1 MYIIEHCESDR
12 AAVSGW
18 ERPGSGKQLR
28 NDGDG
33 REACLS
39 TTTPPLSQGRALIG
53 RGVRP
58 RDKRTV
64 MRQWRNNMSGLAV
77 CLGPMGRIWVSSTQR
92 TFFITKQRPVSLSL
106 SITIP
111 ALTDMKEKPES
122 ESKSNC
128 NRLELPCLVKH
139 TVTAGE
145 HVQHMLNLTNP
156 HHRTGAS
163 HEDKSADWYLNI
175 LSKGQSK
182 QEMKLIDSA
191 LPIWGHSQ
199 LH

>member
-1 MYIIEHCESDR
+1 MHITARVTEQLSQGEKGQ
-12 AAVSGW
+12 AV
-18 ERPGSGKQLR
+18 
-28 NDGDG
+28 G
-33 REACLS
+33 RDWRQACLS
-39 TTTPPLSQGRALIG
+39 TTTPPLSQGGALIG
-53 RGVRP
+53 RGDRCRDKRP
-58 RDKRTV
+58 DKRTV
-64 MRQWRNNMSGLAV
+64 MRQWRKNMSGLAV

-92 TFFITKQRPVSLSL
+92 TFFITTQRPVSLSL

-111 ALTDMKEKPES
+111 TLTDIKENPES

-145 HVQHMLNLTNP
+145 HVQRMLNLTNP

-163 HEDKSADWYLNI
+163 HEDKSADWYLNV
-175 LSKGQSK
+175 LCKGQSK